1 MMVQDEIVRAI
12 MASPRVETT
21 SPISDRSRREPPLR
35 SLWAEPGHTGPP
47 EFRLGR
53 TWRARADLA
62 DAVPGSGITVTD
74 VAARWGFTHFGR
86 FAVTYR
92 ARFGESPKCFA
103 RRSMTRRRGGSI
115 LPSPRARV
123 RRRRTSG
130 ASAPDAL
137 PPRAT
142 PVGVAAES
150 ASSSRSSR
158 SSQSG
163 SSPHPAAARTAPYAP
178 HSVRTHAGDARKP
191 TWKAFVSYLC
201 IDAASAVVPGG
212 PIWVE
217 MGLQWEADIT
227 EGLAAVGIVVTR
239 RWMTS
244 YASPPRPAVLLYAGP
259 SLPAD
264 FDPSTLRGADLPR
277 ACLAVSGRPGGLVLD
292 PCCGKGFTARAAVSN
307 GMVFRGCE
315 LNAARLHVTEQWL
328 RKRTVT

>member
-1 MMVQDEIVRAI
+1 MMAPSKPTIGVA
-12 MASPRVETT
+12 
-21 SPISDRSRREPPLR
+21 L
-35 SLWAEPGHTGPP
+35 TGPDV
-47 EFRLGR
+47 LGAWSVTSIGPHR
-53 TWRARADLA
+53 IAHGDIGLGAVQTLMGAEKADVFYC
-62 DAVPGSGITVTD
+62 DPP
-74 VAARWGFTHFGR
+74 WGEGTLR
-86 FAVTYR
+86 YW
-92 ARFGESPKCFA
+92 
-103 RRSMTRRRGGSI
+103 
-115 LPSPRARV
+115 
-123 RRRRTSG
+123 
-130 ASAPDAL
+130 
-137 PPRAT
+137 
-142 PVGVAAES
+142 
-150 ASSSRSSR
+150 
-158 SSQSG
+158 
-163 SSPHPAAARTAPYAP
+163 
-178 HSVRTHAGDARKP
+178 RTHAGDARKP
-191 TWKAFVSYLC
+191 TWKTFVSYLC